1 MQDSLDILKPD
12 KVLKVGGAGHKV
24 ILLMEGVASAY
35 VFPSPGCKKWDTC
48 APEAILHAMGGRL
61 TDIHGAEYQYHSGVQ
76 HQNMEGVL
84 ATARSEDHAQYVEEL
99 PQSLKEQVKHSLK
112 KKK

>member
-1 MQDSLDILKPD
+1 MDCLLKIRSPHTALY
-12 KVLKVGGAGHKV
+12 VLMRLSQICVV
-24 ILLMEGVASAY
+24 TPNIS
-35 VFPSPGCKKWDTC
+35 GCKKWDTC

-61 TDIHGAEYQYHSGVQ
+61 TDIHGAEYTYHSGVQ

-84 ATARSEDHAQYVEEL
+84 ATARSEDHAQYVLEL

>member
-1 MQDSLDILKPD
+1 MPTCSPPQ
-12 KVLKVGGAGHKV
+12 VLPGLSHHHDLV
-24 ILLMEGVASAY
+24 LTS
-35 VFPSPGCKKWDTC
+35 GCKKWDTC

-61 TDIHGAEYQYHSGVQ
+61 TDIHGADYQYHAEVQ

-84 ATARSEDHAQYVEEL
+84 ATARSEDHALYVAEL

>member
-1 MQDSLDILKPD
+1 MRLSQICVVTHIISCNIL
-12 KVLKVGGAGHKV
+12 
-24 ILLMEGVASAY
+24 
-35 VFPSPGCKKWDTC
+35 GCKKWDTC

-61 TDIHGAEYQYHSGVQ
+61 TDIHGADYQYHSGVQ

-84 ATARSEDHAQYVEEL
+84 ATARREDHAQYVEEL
-99 PQSLKEQVKHSLK
+99 PQSLREQVKHSLK

>member
-1 MQDSLDILKPD
+1 MDCLLKIRSPHTALYVLMRLSQICVVTPDI
-12 KVLKVGGAGHKV
+12 
-24 ILLMEGVASAY
+24 S
-35 VFPSPGCKKWDTC
+35 GCKKWDTC

-61 TDIHGAEYQYHSGVQ
+61 TDIHGAEYTYHSGVQ

-84 ATARSEDHAQYVEEL
+84 ATARSEDHAQYVLEL